1 MQSDT
6 CHMMKTC
13 KKGNVK
19 YHDKVRDHSLVI
31 GKSPGE
37 PSVNESTKIIN
48 CKTKVDLISSQRV

>member
-6 CHMMKTC
+6 CHMMETC

-19 YHDKVRDHSLVI
+19 YHDKVKDHSLVI

-37 PSVNESTKIIN
+37 PSVNESTKML
-48 CKTKVDLISSQRV
+48 KVTKVDLISSQRV